1 MKLKYVGLKP
11 DGETAFKDKTGFT
24 WFPGDSNEVKDD
36 LAAAMLK
43 HPDVFAVD
51 DGKQEEPKQEVH
63 TAAPSITLAD
73 GTVKELEGLDKEQ
86 LHDLAKELGVTVH
99 HASGAQ
105 KVIEALVAAF
115 EPK

>member
-11 DGETAFKDKTGFT
+11 DGETAFHDKTGVV
-24 WFPGDSNEVKDD
+24 WFPGSCHEVKDEI
-36 LAAAMLK
+36 ATTMLR
-43 HPDVFAVD
+43 HPDVFALDVVAV
-51 DGKQEEPKQEVH
+51 KQEDPVEEK
-63 TAAPSITLAD
+63 APSITLSD
-73 GTVKELEGLDKEQ
+73 GTVKELDGLDKDQ

-115 EPK
+115 QPV